1 MEKARWEGA
10 TASSCTSSA
19 DSGEI
24 ITFCLTAANVDER
37 DDRVW
42 SVFTKHL
49 YGKVFADRG
58 YIKQELFESLFDRG
72 IHLVHGLKAN
82 MKNKLMPM

>member
-1 MEKARWEGA
+1 MDDLDEKV
-10 TASSCTSSA
+10 C
-19 DSGEI
+19 
-24 ITFCLTAANVDER
+24 
-37 DDRVW
+37 

-58 YIKQELFESLFDRG
+58 YMKKKLLELIFYRG
-72 IHLVHGLKAN
+72 IHLVHGLKAD